1 MARHRD
7 VAIAFIC
14 LFLLGPGPFSAAA
27 SDAVRSSPTTDKTTP
42 TAVAGSRAVGI
53 QTPARVLSVYDGDT
67 VKVEAA
73 MWPGLAWTGSVRV
86 EGVDTPEIR
95 GKCEGEKRKAVAAR
109 DFVRKQVGKRIT
121 LVNVKKGKYAGR
133 VVARIRLADGTDLT
147 ELLIRAKHGRPY
159 DGGRRRGWCDKER
172 R

>member
-1 MARHRD
+1 MAGHQG

-14 LFLLGPGPFSAAA
+14 LFLLGAGRFSAAA
-27 SDAVRSSPTTDKTTP
+27 SDARSSPITDRNTP
-42 TAVAGSRAVGI
+42 TAVTGARAVGI

-95 GKCEGEKRKAVAAR
+95 GRCEGEKRKAVAAR
-109 DFVRKQVGKRIT
+109 DFVRKQVGKRVT
-121 LVNVKKGKYAGR
+121 LVDVKKGKYAGR

-159 DGGRRRGWCDKER
+159 DGGRRRGWCDKKGR
-172 R
+172 